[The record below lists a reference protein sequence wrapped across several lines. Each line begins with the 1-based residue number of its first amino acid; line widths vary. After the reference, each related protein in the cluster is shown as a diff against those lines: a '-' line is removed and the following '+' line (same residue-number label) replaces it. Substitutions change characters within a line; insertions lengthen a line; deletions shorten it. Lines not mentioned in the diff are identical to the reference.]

1 MKMKNLLLGLTLLI
15 SGQVLS
21 QTDVTIK
28 EPFRIDYYGEV
39 TNDFRVKIYPNPSLI
54 GKVKMEWPDW
64 AEVDKIQLNNTTTN
78 QVRVIDVEKGIRKMT
93 ISDLVEGS
101 YLVRFISEE
110 TILGIRKLKVID

>member
-1 MKMKNLLLGLTLLI
+1 MKMKNLILGLTLLI

-39 TNDFRVKIYPNPSLI
+39 TNDFRVKIYPNPTLI
-54 GKVKMEWPDW
+54 GKNKMEWPDW

-78 QVRVIDVEKGIRKMT
+78 QVRIIDVEKGIRKMT
-93 ISDLVEGS
+93 ISDLVEGD

-110 TILGIRKLKVID
+110 TILGIKKLKVID

>member
-39 TNDFRVKIYPNPSLI
+39 TNDFRVRIYPNPTLL

-64 AEVDKIQLNNTTTN
+64 AEVNKIQLNNTTTN
-78 QVRVIDVEKGIRKMT
+78 QVRIIEVEKGIRKIT
-93 ISDLVEGS
+93 VSDLIEGS
-101 YLVRFISEE
+101 YLVRFLDGD
-110 TILGIRKLKVID
+110 TILGIKKLKVID